1 VYEIKKECI
10 LLTAFEVLAYPKRIS
25 TFADKLLALRRL
37 LREMFGADTECPNA
51 TG

>member
-10 LLTAFEVLAYPKRIS
+10 LLTAFDVLAYPKRIS
-25 TFADKLLALRRL
+25 TFADKLLVLRKL
-37 LREMFGADTECPNA
+37 LQELFGADTKYPNA